1 MGITGLLP
9 ILKPIQNP
17 VSLEEYRGKTLAVD
31 TYAWLHK
38 GVFSCSMQL
47 ALNQPTQAYIN
58 YIMKKIRMLN
68 HFGITPYMVLDGDA
82 LPRKKGTEIERAQRR
97 EHHKKMALEAYDKK
111 NNKLAMSHFQK
122 ACDVTPEMAKAV
134 IEHFKI
140 HNVKFVVAP
149 YEADSQMVYLE
160 KAGLV
165 DGIISED
172 SDLLIFGAQTL
183 LTKLKD
189 DATCIEIKR
198 QNFKLIKSPQVHA
211 FTQDQWML
219 VSILSGCDYSKGIP
233 GVGMQK
239 SITMVKKY
247 QTLKRVLMAIRF
259 EGKIS
264 IPSTFEDEYN
274 KATIA
279 FRYPIVFD
287 PITLT
292 PRHLNDVPEDDEKLK
307 DQEYLYSCTGSL
319 WDLEIHQK
327 VANGDLNPFSKLP
340 LISREITAISA
351 KRPAMRT
358 YSEVVKKPTGSNQ
371 HDIGSQMASASASAT
386 RSRSLP
392 YNHTNK
398 PEIPPSLVSLRKPLG
413 STRSYTPRKR
423 VLNTLDS
430 FIKQAHSSK
439 VTGKSTTNKS
449 MTTNGIPVSSTTSG
463 NSNTINSS
471 YSSRKSSFASP
482 ALMKI
487 VKKTPIERRKN
498 MLYGSTSDTT
508 IQRTDRITTT
518 SKFFRMFQT
527 PHNTTKTTATMNPPV
542 GTPGNDAATVEE
554 IQSQSEFQPQ
564 SQSQSQSETTLVN
577 TETQQQQEQEQ
588 EQKQQSEL
596 HSSPRR
602 PQPPQYSH
610 VLVSSPIK
618 SSDTEDPNCD
628 DEEQLQ
634 IDNSMIH
641 EDDDF
646 NTSGIEDSL
655 IQDDDD
661 DDDDDDPNHKY
672 DIEIP
677 LHSEDSLVQEDDDD
691 DDDNDNVGFL
701 NSRGSISNE
710 DDKLTQEFKKQIQSE
725 FSKKLQRSLIKSRFG
740 HGCSTS
746 TSTSTVTATATGS
759 GVPTGFQNLGK
770 KVSKNQHGAREPLTL
785 LSSNVVTRSNSK
797 VAGKGRIAK
806 KVGGKCA
813 VDAVDAGRRR
823 LGGGTG
829 GVTGFSAKQKTIK
842 ATFGYSG

>member
-1 MGITGLLP
+1 MGVTGLLP

-17 VSLEEYRGKTLAVD
+17 VSLEAYRGKTLAVD

-58 YIMKKIRMLN
+58 YIMKKIKMLN

-97 EHHKKMALEAYDKK
+97 DHHKKMALEAYDKK

-134 IEHFKI
+134 IEYFKI

-183 LTKLKD
+183 LTKLQD
-189 DATCIEIKR
+189 NATCIEIKR
-198 QNFKLIKSPQVHA
+198 QNFKLIKSPQVNA

-219 VSILSGCDYSKGIP
+219 VAILSGCDYSKGIP

-239 SITMVKKY
+239 SITMVKRY

-264 IPSTFEDEYN
+264 IPSTFEEEYN

-287 PITLT
+287 PITLK
-292 PRHLNDVPEDDEKLK
+292 PRHLNDIPEDDEKLK

-319 WDLEIHQK
+319 WDLETHQK

-340 LISREITAISA
+340 LVSRELTTISA

-358 YSEVVKKPTGSNQ
+358 YSEVVKKPTASNK
-371 HDIGSQMASASASAT
+371 HDICSQMASASASAT

-392 YNHTNK
+392 YTHTNK
-398 PEIPPSLVSLRKPLG
+398 PQIPPSLATLRKPLG

-423 VLNTLDS
+423 VLNTLDK
-430 FIKQAHSSK
+430 FIKQAHSTK
-439 VTGKSTTNKS
+439 VTDKSATTTATTNVTS
-449 MTTNGIPVSSTTSG
+449 VSSTT
-463 NSNTINSS
+463 TSS
-471 YSSRKSSFASP
+471 YSSRRTSFTSP

-487 VKKTPIERRKN
+487 TKKSPLERRKN
-498 MLYGSTSDTT
+498 MLYGSSTPDTT
-508 IQRTDRITTT
+508 VQKTAGITST
-518 SKFFRMFQT
+518 SRFFRMFQT
-527 PHNTTKTTATMNPPV
+527 PHNTTRNTTTTINTPIG
-542 GTPGNDAATVEE
+542 GTDYGPAVEE
-554 IQSQSEFQPQ
+554 TP
-564 SQSQSQSETTLVN
+564 SQSQSETTLVN
-577 TETQQQQEQEQ
+577 TETQPQSQQHLPERH
-588 EQKQQSEL
+588 L
-596 HSSPRR
+596 SPRR
-602 PQPPQYSH
+602 PQQQGKQYSNI
-610 VLVSSPIK
+610 LDSSPIK
-618 SSDTEDPNCD
+618 SSDTEDQNGN
-628 DEEQLQ
+628 DEDAFK
-634 IDNSMIH
+634 IDNSLIQ

-655 IQDDDD
+655 IHDDDD
-661 DDDDDDPNHKY
+661 QTHKSSFNTTY
-672 DIEIP
+672 EANEGDNEI
-677 LHSEDSLVQEDDDD
+677 LLNSEDSLVQDDEGGD
-691 DDDNDNVGFL
+691 GFP
-701 NSRGSISNE
+701 NSRTSISNE
-710 DDKLTQEFKKQIQSE
+710 DDELTQEFKKEIQSE
-725 FSKKLQRSLIKSRFG
+725 FSKKLQRSLIKARFG
-740 HGCSTS
+740 HGCSAATS
-746 TSTSTVTATATGS
+746 GGS
-759 GVPTGFQNLGK
+759 ANSSVIGK
-770 KVSKNQHGAREPLTL
+770 KTGKGKYGEREPLNL
-785 LSSNVVTRSNSK
+785 LSSNVVTGSK
-797 VAGKGRIAK
+797 VGKGRSK
-806 KVGGKCA
+806 VSKNVGGKCA
-813 VDAVDAGRRR
+813 GDAGR
-823 LGGGTG
+823 LGDGSGL
-829 GVTGFSAKQKTIK
+829 SAKQKSIK